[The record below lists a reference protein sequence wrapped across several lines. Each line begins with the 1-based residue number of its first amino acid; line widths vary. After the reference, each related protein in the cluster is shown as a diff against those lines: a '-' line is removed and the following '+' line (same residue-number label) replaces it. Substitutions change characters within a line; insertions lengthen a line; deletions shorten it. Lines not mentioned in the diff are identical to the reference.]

1 MTFRRGAKLNPGQVR
16 DLRGAG
22 GGRRINLPGGLGG
35 LGGGSGGGGG
45 GGGMSLPVGG
55 GIGGIVVLVVI
66 VGVIFFLNGG
76 LGGASSGITNPAGG
90 GLVEG
95 PTSTNLEADC
105 QTGADANERMD
116 CRIVGFVNSIQAY
129 WADEYAERGAQ
140 YPEAKTTLFD
150 GGVNTACGQASSEV
164 GPFYCPP
171 DQNIYIDLGFFSTL
185 EERFGASAG
194 PLAQGYVVAHEY
206 GHHVQNVEGTLSA
219 SQDGT
224 TGPTSSA
231 VRVELMADCFAGVW
245 VANAVDTGYLEPV
258 TQTEVNDA
266 LSAAAAVGDDRI
278 QRAATGSVNP
288 ESWTH
293 GSSDQRVQ
301 WFSTGYRTGDPD
313 SCDTFAQ
320 QP

>member
-1 MTFRRGAKLNPGQVR
+1 MTFRRGARLNPGQLR
-16 DLRGAG
+16 DLRGSG
-22 GGRRINLPGGLGG
+22 GGRRLGFPGF
-35 LGGGSGGGGG
+35 GGGGG
-45 GGGMSLPVGG
+45 GRGGGGMPIPIGG
-55 GIGGIVVLVVI
+55 GIGGIVVLLVI
-66 VGVIFFLNGG
+66 VGVIFFMNGG
-76 LGGASSGITNPAGG
+76 LGGGGTTTNPAAGG
-90 GLVEG
+90 GGAVRG
-95 PTSTNLEADC
+95 GTTNLAEC
-105 QTGADANERMD
+105 QTGDDANRRMD

-129 WADEYAERGAQ
+129 WTDEYIARGAQ
-140 YPEAKTTLFD
+140 YREAVTTLFD
-150 GGVNTACGQASSEV
+150 GGVNTACGQASSDV

-171 DQNIYIDLGFFSTL
+171 DQNIYIDLGFFNTL
-185 EERFGASAG
+185 ETQFGASGG

-206 GHHVQNVEGTLSA
+206 GHHIQNLEGTLSR

-245 VANAVDTGYLEPV
+245 AANAVDTGYLEPL
-258 TQTEVNDA
+258 TQTQINDA

-293 GSSDQRVQ
+293 GSSDQRVR

-313 SCDTFAQ
+313 SCDTFSQ